1 MCFFSLWDTGENAD
15 IRKGIYS
22 RADAVMVCFP
32 VVGYDEEISQ
42 TLKYFFDESSKF
54 CKHIFFV
61 GTKTELR
68 AGNDRAIQFK
78 QGKELAKELKGEAY
92 LECSAQDNDGSVEEV
107 FKEVAKRAS
116 TGKDQLDS
124 LSLSPKTH
132 NGLRRGSGI
141 PTAIASLS
149 RYFFR
154 YQPHR
159 LIH

>member
-1 MCFFSLWDTGENAD
+1 
-15 IRKGIYS
+15 
-22 RADAVMVCFP
+22 MVCFP

-68 AGNDRAIQFK
+68 AEKDRAIQFK

-132 NGLRRGSGI
+132 NGLRRE
-141 PTAIASLS
+141 ASQQLS
-149 RYFFR
+149 PKERFQWAVRMVLQYKALTG
-154 YQPHR
+154 YKLSDTNNSSSAPV
-159 LIH
+159 LPGNLN